1 MSLIR
6 KSVDTATAV
15 KAVDAA
21 NLKAQ
26 ELGIAISVAIAD
38 DSGGIKVLV
47 RGDGARPLTVDI
59 ATNKAHT
66 SAVSGLPTHM
76 WHEVIKDD
84 PPLLHG
90 LVHTPRMIIFGGGIP
105 ILEGDMV
112 IGAVGVSG
120 GHYTQDMQ
128 CAEAAIAAISE

>member
-1 MSLIR
+1 M
-6 KSVDTATAV
+6 

-21 NLKAQ
+21 TLKAQ

-76 WHEVIKDD
+76 WHGVIKDD